1 MVDSLSPDGILA
13 LLSPAQR
20 DAFDTTLRD
29 PSKLSALV
37 AAEFEA
43 ESPWWDTSD
52 AASSSSETIELQT
65 ERPEIVNVELL
76 PPLKIGED
84 GKPMVTT
91 KLVYNVLAVMFV
103 IALNISSIL
112 TDLIRRR
119 FAYSYT
125 CRTLSISSFSSLAPG
140 SSEGIA
146 ALAMIAQLVPFLTET
161 STVVLDDI
169 GEAIEYVVSREKQD
183 VRFNLHFRPFP
194 QLIWLLPTD
203 DWAALTCGATA
214 GRSCTF
220 ATFSHLNNRCRNFLA
235 FFSSCCAN
243 SFSSF

>member
-1 MVDSLSPDGILA
+1 MMEMLIKFEEQSKEADEGEEADDDEGEDEERRLLEERLDGIDLGQSSPLSVDPKILICGLVDSMSPDDILA

-84 GKPMVTT
+84 GKPMVKT

-112 TDLIRRR
+112 TDL
-119 FAYSYT
+119 T
-125 CRTLSISSFSSLAPG
+125 
-140 SSEGIA
+140 
-146 ALAMIAQLVPFLTET
+146 
-161 STVVLDDI
+161 
-169 GEAIEYVVSREKQD
+169 
-183 VRFNLHFRPFP
+183 
-194 QLIWLLPTD
+194 
-203 DWAALTCGATA
+203 
-214 GRSCTF
+214 
-220 ATFSHLNNRCRNFLA
+220 
-235 FFSSCCAN
+235 
-243 SFSSF
+243 